1 MIMGPNDGPKRRR
14 ATKTQRI
21 LKLQKQKDKEF
32 KYTQAVYWGH
42 AF

>member
-1 MIMGPNDGPKRRR
+1 MNKGPNDVPKCRR

-21 LKLQKQKDKEF
+21 LKLQKKGEGI
-32 KYTQAVYWGH
+32 KYTQAVFWGH